1 MNGTIPISIDFTP
14 PNRHGYAKGGLA
26 QKAED
31 VRQAVDNRDTVLIH
45 VNPEEYEFIKQRFG
59 PERINPKTG
68 IPQFGWFSDIAD
80 WIAPAATI
88 AANVFAPG
96 VGSAIG
102 SGLSEALGL
111 GLGET
116 AASAL
121 GSGVIGGG
129 LGALTGGG
137 KGALLGAGLGAVTPY
152 ALNTLGLTGNG
163 GLLSGLDFSS
173 SLGLGSQAGTNA
185 LSTAGGVR
193 DASIATADGVTGG
206 NAAGWTSSGGGL
218 SSVLGGGSSLMK
230 AAPLLLM
237 GAALAGGGGQKQ
249 AQPVEAK
256 STSDSN
262 TKTKLSNVEFN
273 RTQTNPT
280 VTKRYGYGPAQQF
293 FADNRLPSSGVVSAA
308 EGRYVRG
315 GGTGT
320 SDSIPAKLS
329 DGEYVF
335 DAQTVSMIG
344 DGSSDAGAKKLDQ
357 MREEIRK
364 HKGGALAKGKFA
376 PDAKSPLSYMK
387 GA

>member
-1 MNGTIPISIDFTP
+1 MAQTFPIVIDFTP

-96 VGSAIG
+96 IGSAIG

-280 VTKRYGYGPAQQF
+280 VTKRYGYGPSQQF
-293 FADNRLPSSGVVSAA
+293 FENNKLPSSGVVTAA

-320 SDSIPAKLS
+320 SDSIPARLS
-329 DGEYVF
+329 DGEYVI
-335 DAQTVSMIG
+335 DSATVSMLG